1 MENLRKKPD
10 ISSSVNSLCRK
21 NMEEW
26 LSVFE
31 ISNRGKVLRL
41 TDEGNATAVT
51 LGGAAARII

>member
-1 MENLRKKPD
+1 
-10 ISSSVNSLCRK
+10 
-21 NMEEW
+21 MEEW